1 VTALYE
7 QWQAARQQRQ
17 DEVLDRR
24 DQVDADLERWQSD
37 RLAHAVQ
44 LRQDLAQM
52 VTDLQAETQFW
63 LGELAEQRR
72 ASIPLMRQSLQQ
84 YAQNLQ
90 HETQARLTH
99 LQDQREADTNALKQ
113 KLRQDCRAMQES
125 VSDLR
130 LDIVQDLK
138 KIRQRVQAIKKE
150 TAIMQAGHRQEQA
163 MVRSELLPQ
172 LAEYVDD
179 LQAEVQES
187 LAEVAVLREQA
198 AAVQQAQRQQ
208 DRQALADSVDELFDQ
223 LAAFRQDL
231 QDQRQALAESVWGS
245 GAAVEN
251 PPQPVAKRV
260 SRPRPAPAR
269 PEPTKAKPTAMPTAA
284 AKSVAATK
292 PTATAKVR
300 PAAKPPA
307 PVQPAKPEVKP
318 EPEVVV
324 SAPTRA
330 KTPPLDEVVYNYL
343 HLSPGARLAEIES
356 ELGINRFQAVDA
368 LRSLMEKDLIVKENR
383 TYHVQE
389 EAVL

>member
-63 LGELAEQRR
+63 LSELAEQRQ
-72 ASIPLMRQSLQQ
+72 ASIPVTRQSLQQ

-90 HETQARLTH
+90 LETQAKLMN
-99 LQDQREADTNALKQ
+99 LQEQREANSAALRLR
-113 KLRQDCRAMQES
+113 LRQDCQAMQES

-138 KIRQRVQAIKKE
+138 KIRQRVQALKKE
-150 TAIMQAGHRQEQA
+150 TAILQAGHRQGQA
-163 MVRSELLPQ
+163 MLRSELLPK
-172 LAEYVDD
+172 LADYVDE
-179 LQAEVQES
+179 LQAKVQES
-187 LAEVAVLREQA
+187 LAEVSALRHQA
-198 AAVQQAQRQQ
+198 AVAQELQRQE
-208 DRQALADSVDELFDQ
+208 DRQALADSVDDLFDQ

-231 QDQRQALAESVWGS
+231 HDQRQALTALVWGNGVAVADAPKPTVRRS
-245 GAAVEN
+245 RANRAA
-251 PPQPVAKRV
+251 PTKPAVAKAA
-260 SRPRPAPAR
+260 SSTQAAPA
-269 PEPTKAKPTAMPTAA
+269 K
-284 AKSVAATK
+284 
-292 PTATAKVR
+292 
-300 PAAKPPA
+300 PAAKPKTQ
-307 PVQPAKPEVKP
+307 PVANTPTPKQPAKPVAKP
-318 EPEVVV
+318 EPDVVV
-324 SAPTRA
+324 SAPAKA

-356 ELGINRFQAVDA
+356 ELSINRFQAVDA
-368 LRSLMEKDLIVKENR
+368 LRSLMEKDLVVKENR

>member
-63 LGELAEQRR
+63 LSEWAEQRR

-90 HETQARLTH
+90 RETQAKLTH

-113 KLRQDCRAMQES
+113 RLRQDCQAMQES

-130 LDIVQDLK
+130 LDLVQDLK
-138 KIRQRVQAIKKE
+138 KIRQRVQAIKTE
-150 TAIMQAGHRQEQA
+150 TALMQAGHRQEQA
-163 MVRSELLPQ
+163 MVRAELLPQ

-208 DRQALADSVDELFDQ
+208 DRQALAASVDELFEH

-231 QDQRQALAESVWGS
+231 QDQRQALAASIWGS
-245 GAAVEN
+245 GSAVVN
-251 PPQPVAKRV
+251 PPQPVAKQVR
-260 SRPRPAPAR
+260 RHRPASAR
-269 PEPTKAKPTAMPTAA
+269 PEPAQAKPAAKPAAA
-284 AKSVAATK
+284 AKPLAPA
-292 PTATAKVR
+292 PVR
-300 PAAKPPA
+300 PAAQPPA
-307 PVQPAKPEVKP
+307 PMQPAKPEARP
-318 EPEVVV
+318 EPEVMV
-324 SAPTRA
+324 SAPAKA

-343 HLSPGARLAEIES
+343 HLSPGACLAEIES